1 MRKFVFTLLILLLST
16 AVAIAGVT
24 VSNQKVTT
32 HGTFRAVYADLAFD
46 SSYPAGGESL
56 TALNL
61 GLQKIYQI
69 RMSTKDGYS
78 FEYDYTNDT
87 IKVFASAPAIVYEE
101 KHTAATNAVT
111 LDYPAAW
118 IINIADTTSNQKLVK
133 TGTTAASLGTD
144 EVCLSTAIADG
155 TRTTLT
161 TAGASDVIY
170 VTYVTQAWAE
180 IYDLL
185 VQEEA
190 VTLATGGNATAYSLM
205 ALGYVYAQATFK
217 VLTPVDTD
225 DTTADGEIG
234 VDFGTNASVLDANSA
249 QDTYTTL
256 VTYLKMPSS
265 GWLFDRF
272 IDDEDP
278 TTAAATGNYS
288 AHTLDFP
295 VLLWGLTGFAMA
307 DGGPSFPIALSNVA
321 LPSSGSYT
329 PSKINWKH
337 SGANTIGGA
346 QATGSVFITTDAR
359 FGGTVK
365 NITQAAYLKGWI
377 WEIPNTVPL
386 EVKNTKDLS
395 GLTSVKVQVIGY

>member
-24 VSNQKVTT
+24 VSNQLTTT
-32 HGTFRAVYADLAFD
+32 HGRFRAVYVDLAFD

-61 GLQKIYQI
+61 GLSKIYQI

-78 FEYDYTNDT
+78 FEYDYTNAT
-87 IKVFASAPAIVYEE
+87 IKVFADVPAIVYEE
-101 KHTAATNAVT
+101 KHTASTNAVT

-118 IINIADTTSNQKLVK
+118 IVNIADTTSNQKLVK
-133 TGTTAASLGTD
+133 TGTAAGSLGTD
-144 EVCLSTAIADG
+144 EVCLTSAIADG

-190 VTLATGGNATAYSLM
+190 VTLSTGGNATTFSLM

-217 VLTPVDTD
+217 VLTPVDIV
-225 DTTADGEIG
+225 DTTATGEIG

-249 QDTYTTL
+249 QNGYTTL
-256 VTYLKMPSS
+256 VTYLKMPNS
-265 GWLFDRF
+265 GWIRDRF
-272 IDDEDP
+272 IEDEDP
-278 TTAAATGNYS
+278 TAANATGAYS
-288 AHTLDFP
+288 SYTLDYP
-295 VLLWGLTGFAMA
+295 ILLWNLTGFATA
-307 DGGPSFPIALSNVA
+307 NGGITYPLAMSDQA
-321 LPSSGSYT
+321 LPASGSYT
-329 PSKINWKH
+329 EAKINWKFA
-337 SGANTIGGA
+337 GAATIGGA
-346 QATGSVFITTDAR
+346 QATGSTIIATQAP

-365 NITQAAYLKGWI
+365 TITQAAYLKGWA
-377 WEIPNTVPL
+377 WEIPNIVPL

>member
-16 AVAIAGVT
+16 SVAIAGVT
-24 VSNQKVTT
+24 VSNQKYTT

-78 FEYDYTNDT
+78 FEYDYTNAT
-87 IKVFASAPAIVYEE
+87 IKVFADAPAIVYEE

-111 LDYPAAW
+111 LDYSAAW

-133 TGTTAASLGTD
+133 TGTTAALLGTD
-144 EVCLSTAIADG
+144 EVCLASAIADG

-190 VTLATGGNATAYSLM
+190 LTVSTGTNDLTYSLM
-205 ALGYVYAQATFK
+205 ALGYVYAQSTL
-217 VLTPVDTD
+217 VDLTPVDID
-225 DTTADGEIG
+225 DTTATGEIG
-234 VDFGTNASVLDANSA
+234 VDFGTAYAVLDANSA
-249 QDTYTTL
+249 QNGYTTL
-256 VTYLKMPSS
+256 VTYLKMPAS
-265 GWLFDRF
+265 GWIFDRF
-272 IDDEDP
+272 ITDEDP
-278 TTAAATGNYS
+278 TSAAATGDYS
-288 AHTLDFP
+288 LHTLDFP
-295 VLLWGLTGFAMA
+295 ILLWNLTGFVTA
-307 DGGPSFPIALSNVA
+307 DAGPSFPIALSNVA
-321 LPSSGSYT
+321 LPSVGSYT
-329 PSKINWKH
+329 PAKTNWKFG
-337 SGANTIGGA
+337 GAATIGGA
-346 QATGSVFITTDAR
+346 QATGGTFITTDNINNA
-359 FGGTVK
+359 TVK
-365 NITQAAYLKGWI
+365 NPTHAAYLKGWI
-377 WEIPNTVPL
+377 WEVPNTVPL
-386 EVKNTKDLS
+386 EVKNAKDLS
-395 GLTSVKVQVIGY
+395 NLSSVKVQVIGY

>member
-78 FEYDYTNDT
+78 FEYDYTNSQ
-87 IKVFASAPAIVYEE
+87 IKVFADAPAIVYEE
-101 KHTAATNAVT
+101 KHTASTNAVT

-133 TGTTAASLGTD
+133 TGTAAASLGAD
-144 EVCLSTAIADG
+144 EVCLTSAIADG

-190 VTLATGGNATAYSLM
+190 LTVASGTNNLTYSLM
-205 ALGYVYAQATFK
+205 ALGYVYAQSTL
-217 VLTPVDTD
+217 VDLTPVDIA
-225 DTTADGEIG
+225 DTTASGEIG
-234 VDFGTNASVLDANSA
+234 VDFGTAYSVLDANAA
-249 QDTYTTL
+249 QDGYTTL

-278 TTAAATGNYS
+278 TEAAATGNYS
-288 AHTLDFP
+288 SYTLDYP
-295 VLLWGLTGFAMA
+295 ILLWNLTGFAMA
-307 DGGPSFPIALSNVA
+307 DGGPSFPIALSDQA
-321 LPSSGSYT
+321 LPASGSYT
-329 PSKINWKH
+329 PAKINWKFG
-337 SGANTIGGA
+337 GAATIGGA
-346 QATGSVFITTDAR
+346 QATGGTIITTDAR

-365 NITQAAYLKGWI
+365 PITQAAYLKGWI

-386 EVKNTKDLS
+386 EVKNAKDLS